1 MLVGFCVS
9 NMKPQKINAEE
20 PEKKFVFSLND
31 TKFIDALCR
40 WRKAKLEYEEVRKP
54 KNFDKLDRQNQI
66 LKSITTDQECKDS
79 QRNLDKLLTAHDFD
93 LQKRI
98 CVAEFETKRRQIDLE
113 FTLEEIKKGN
123 QLAKEHLPE
132 VTDNFKKAF
141 DEYEKLVKEQK
152 TRVQNQPY

>member
-1 MLVGFCVS
+1 MYRCAALLVGFCAL
-9 NMKPQKINAEE
+9 NMKSQKINAEE

-40 WRKAKLEYEEVRKP
+40 WRKAKLEYEYTKE
-54 KNFDKLDRQNQI
+54 NLNKLDRQNQI
-66 LKSITTDQECKDS
+66 LKSYATEQEYKTTQ
-79 QRNLDKLLTAHDFD
+79 QNLDKLLPVYDFD

-98 CVAEFETKRRQIDLE
+98 CVAEFEAKRRQIDLE

-132 VTDNFKKAF
+132 VTDNFKNAF

-152 TRVQNQPY
+152 TRVQ